1 MQIVSL
7 RAFWYSALMSKVA
20 AITGGAGAI
29 GTAIAAALAETG
41 HTVAVLDRD
50 AEFSVD
56 LARQDDVRRAAEA
69 VLARHGRVDVLVHCA
84 AAFDLAPLAELD
96 LDTWRHVQAVNVESI
111 LWLCQAFVP
120 TMARGRFGRIVLV
133 VSDTVW
139 DPPTDALLP
148 YVASKAALIGVARVL
163 ARALGPDGITV
174 NCVAPGLTRTPASES
189 GMPSDAFESVLKR
202 QALPR
207 TLVPE
212 DTAAA
217 AAFLASDAAAAITGQ
232 TICTDGGLILR

>member
-1 MQIVSL
+1 MQLASL
-7 RAFWYSALMSKVA
+7 RAIRYYVRMNKVA

-29 GTAIAAALAETG
+29 GGAIAGALGESG

-50 AEFSVD
+50 AGFPVD
-56 LARQDDVRRAAEA
+56 LARQDDVRSAAAA
-69 VLARHGRVDVLVHCA
+69 VLAQHGRVDVLVHSA
-84 AAFDLAPLAELD
+84 AAFDLASLSELE
-96 LDTWRHVQAVNVESI
+96 LDTWRYVQAVNVESV
-111 LWLCQAFVP
+111 LWLCQAVVP
-120 TMARGRFGRIVLV
+120 SMTRERFGRIVLV

-163 ARALGPDGITV
+163 ARALGRHGITV

-189 GMPSDAFESVLKR
+189 GMPADAFESVLSR

-217 AAFLASDAAAAITGQ
+217 VAFLASEAAAAVTGQ